1 MPFWLHVSIKK
12 IFYGKISIMEL
23 NKLFTERLKSARQ
36 KKGLTQDQLS
46 KLTGIN
52 IKLISKYEQ
61 GVTFPGIDN
70 LQKLVIALEISA
82 DYLLLPYA
90 TPKEVPKIND
100 AELYERYFVLEKLEE
115 RERESALLLLNSLI
129 AKQKLRELTNSL

>member
-1 MPFWLHVSIKK
+1 MSMKK
-12 IFYGKISIMEL
+12 NFYGKISIMEL
-23 NKLFTERLKSARQ
+23 NKFFMERLKSARQ
-36 KKGLTQDQLS
+36 QKGLTQDQLS

-61 GVTFPGIDN
+61 GVTLPGIDN

-82 DYLLLPYA
+82 DYLLLPQA

-100 AELYERYFVLEKLEE
+100 SELYERYFVLEKLEKG
-115 RERESALLLLNSLI
+115 ERESALLLLNSLI
-129 AKQKLRELTNSL
+129 AKQKLKELTDSI

>member
-1 MPFWLHVSIKK
+1 MIQ
-12 IFYGKISIMEL
+12 YSIMEL

-61 GVTFPGIDN
+61 GVTLPGIDN

-82 DYLLLPYA
+82 DYLLLPQA

-100 AELYERYFVLEKLEE
+100 TELYERYFVLEKLEE

-129 AKQKLRELTNSL
+129 AKQKLKELTNSLEGKN